1 MKKTKNLMMM
11 FLAGTLVLFTSCD
24 KDKEPEVIDIEHHYA
39 MVYMLGAA
47 ADGHWDSSDPLPM
60 TATSDKDVFVHELD
74 LVRSAENKLLKFSV
88 DINTWDKAHFLVPAR
103 ESMEEGQAYA
113 FLKEGVN
120 QLAETSEEKDGVGNL
135 RDHFF
140 GMAAGTSGR
149 YKLELNPIK
158 LTLTATKLSSL
169 DDPEIIEWVEGN
181 LYLVG
186 DAAPSGWE
194 IANPTPMVR
203 NENIHT
209 YEGALNAGEFKIAT
223 IFDWGGDFYRPAVD
237 KTEIS
242 SSGIAD
248 GTVVCWKED
257 AEAGHADHKWKVTE
271 AGNYRLILDTET
283 LTIKVEWL
291 VE

>member
-1 MKKTKNLMMM
+1 
-11 FLAGTLVLFTSCD
+11 
-24 KDKEPEVIDIEHHYA
+24 
-39 MVYMLGAA
+39 
-47 ADGHWDSSDPLPM
+47 
-60 TATSDKDVFVHELD
+60 
-74 LVRSAENKLLKFSV
+74 
-88 DINTWDKAHFLVPAR
+88 
-103 ESMEEGQAYA
+103 
-113 FLKEGVN
+113 
-120 QLAETSEEKDGVGNL
+120 
-135 RDHFF
+135 
-140 GMAAGTSGR
+140 MAAGTSGR